1 MNGRVAAVKGH
12 FRSAS
17 GQSLRADLIGLD
29 ALRRGGM
36 AAVAGW
42 PAGKDHYPNCVIYC
56 ARFAFVASRSVV

>member
-42 PAGKDHYPNCVIYC
+42 PAGKDHYPN
-56 ARFAFVASRSVV
+56 